1 MPDAITTAFVN
12 DYKATIDLL
21 LQQSGSRFR
30 NAVTTDSYTGKGG
43 KAVEQFGPATAQKKT
58 GRHSDTPLLD
68 VPQDA
73 RWVFPEDYEWASL
86 IDNQDKLRMIVDPT
100 NAYAVNGA
108 NAMARAMDDEIIS
121 AFFANA
127 LTGENGTTSTAYGSA
142 SYQVGVDVGGTA
154 SSLNIAKLQSALQ
167 KLMLANKGELMEPAY
182 VAISSY
188 EHDALLKEIQVTNSD
203 YNGGAPILVDGR
215 ITRFMGF
222 NFIVTERLNISS
234 GNRLIPAWVKSG
246 VHLGIWDD
254 INAQISV
261 RADKSYANQV
271 YLAGTFG
278 ATRLM
283 EGKVIQILCDDQI

>member
-21 LQQSGSRFR
+21 LQQSGSRFER
-30 NAVTTDSYTGKGG
+30 AVMVDSYVGKAG

-73 RWVFPEDYEWASL
+73 RWVFPVDYEWASL
-86 IDNQDKLRMIVDPT
+86 IDDQDKLRMIVDPT
-100 NAYAVNGA
+100 SAYAVNGA
-108 NAMARAMDDEIIS
+108 NAMARAKDDEIIA

-127 LTGENGTTSTAYGSA
+127 LTGENGTTSTAYGSS

-154 SSLNIAKLQSALQ
+154 SSLNVAKLQSALQ
-167 KLMLANKGELMEPAY
+167 KLMAANKGEIQEPLY
-182 VAISSY
+182 CAISSY
-188 EHDALLKEIQVTNSD
+188 EHDALLKEIQVVNKD
-203 YNGGAPILVDGR
+203 YNNQMVLEDGR
-215 ITRFMGF
+215 IRRFMGF
-222 NFIVTERLNISS
+222 EFIITERLAISS

-246 VHLGIWDD
+246 MHLGMWND
-254 INAQISV
+254 INAKITE
-261 RADKSYANQV
+261 RADKGYATQV

-278 ATRLM
+278 ATRLQ